1 MRCER
6 LCFRLSLCR
15 HHTLSPSH
23 CVFSLMSLSLSSL
36 SLSSIYLVLSLM
48 SLALCKYHS
57 SSAQLVRE
65 QRTEARQ
72 AQELQACRAWAHI
85 HHTAAMS
92 WRAHWS
98 SPVTG
103 CSLLCSLHTS
113 SALKTSVQHQQAS
126 TQSVSRQE
134 HTPRAL
140 SISSLQLSEGDK
152 EGRNGGREGERE
164 RKRECGRE
172 NERERERE

>member
-1 MRCER
+1 M
-6 LCFRLSLCR
+6 CFRLSLCR
-15 HHTLSPSH
+15 HHSLSPSL
-23 CVFSLMSLSLSSL
+23 CLLSLSSL

-140 SISSLQLSEGDK
+140 SISSLQLSEGEK
-152 EGRNGGREGERE
+152 EGRNGGRERERE
-164 RKRECGRE
+164 RKRERERE
-172 NERERERE
+172 NESERERE